1 MAIKDAIQAVYNK
14 VQNNVSSASPEELA
28 YLSTSLEK
36 LSGQATIFDL
46 MDEGEL
52 KKTELNELYTTL
64 SSQLNVD
71 FNDEIAGLQT
81 QIDSK
86 IQTSYD
92 ALDSIILDKT
102 AEYNALV
109 TTKTDDINIKIS
121 TFETAV
127 DTAETEITA
136 AANALTDAA
145 AVANQ
150 QAMNGSFFN
159 LYFYGTMR

>member
-14 VQNNVSSASPEELA
+14 VQADVSNASPEELA

-86 IQTSYD
+86 IQTSYNT
-92 ALDSIILDKT
+92 LDSIILDKT

-127 DTAETEITA
+127 DTAETQITA
-136 AANALTDAA
+136 AATALSDAA

>member
-14 VQNNVSSASPEELA
+14 VQADVSSASPEELA

-127 DTAETEITA
+127 DTAETQITA
-136 AANALTDAA
+136 AANALSDAA

>member
-14 VQNNVSSASPEELA
+14 VQADVSSASPEELA

-92 ALDSIILDKT
+92 TLDSIILDKT

-127 DTAETEITA
+127 DTAETQITA
-136 AANALTDAA
+136 AANALSDAA

>member
-86 IQTSYD
+86 IQTSYNT
-92 ALDSIILDKT
+92 LDSIILDKT

-127 DTAETEITA
+127 DTAETQITA
-136 AANALTDAA
+136 AATALTDAA

>member
-127 DTAETEITA
+127 DTAETQITA
-136 AANALTDAA
+136 AATALTDAA

>member
-14 VQNNVSSASPEELA
+14 VQADVSSASPEELA

-86 IQTSYD
+86 IQTSYNT
-92 ALDSIILDKT
+92 LDSIILDKT

-136 AANALTDAA
+136 AANALSDAA

>member
-14 VQNNVSSASPEELA
+14 VQADVSSASPEELA

-127 DTAETEITA
+127 DTAETQITA
-136 AANALTDAA
+136 AATALTDAA

>member
-14 VQNNVSSASPEELA
+14 VQADVSTASPEELA

-36 LSGQATIFDL
+36 LSGQATIFDM

-86 IQTSYD
+86 IQTSYNT
-92 ALDSIILDKT
+92 LDSIILDKT

-109 TTKTDDINIKIS
+109 TTKTDDINTKIN

-127 DTAETEITA
+127 TDAAA
-136 AANALTDAA
+136 AANAAATALTGAA

-150 QAMNGSFFN
+150 QAINGSFFN

>member
-14 VQNNVSSASPEELA
+14 VQADVSSASPEELA

-86 IQTSYD
+86 IQTSYNT
-92 ALDSIILDKT
+92 LDSIILDKT

-127 DTAETEITA
+127 DTAETQITA
-136 AANALTDAA
+136 AANALSDAA

>member
-14 VQNNVSSASPEELA
+14 VQADVSSASPEELA

-136 AANALTDAA
+136 AANALSDAA

>member
-127 DTAETEITA
+127 DTAETQITA
-136 AANALTDAA
+136 AANALSDAA

>member
-136 AANALTDAA
+136 AANALSDAA

>member
-14 VQNNVSSASPEELA
+14 VQADVSSASPEELA

-86 IQTSYD
+86 IQTSYNT
-92 ALDSIILDKT
+92 LDSIILDKT

-127 DTAETEITA
+127 DTAETQITA
-136 AANALTDAA
+136 AATALTDAA

>member
-14 VQNNVSSASPEELA
+14 VQADVSSASPEELA

-92 ALDSIILDKT
+92 TLDSIILDKT

-136 AANALTDAA
+136 AANALSDAA